1 MNKRHIQD
9 LLPLYFENKLNE
21 EDRQAVV
28 EWLQE
33 SQAHQ
38 TIADDMAHIYIGM
51 DALYIKQNTDADKA
65 FRKIQGRILRQR
77 MKMALTYIERIAA
90 ILLIP
95 VLILCAWQFHQTQ
108 NKKASILSFTA
119 NPGMTAKVQLP
130 DGSIVMLNSNST
142 LTYPTQFSDKQR
154 EVNLLGEAYFE
165 VTKDTKRPF
174 VVTTPY
180 QANIKVYGTQ
190 FNVEAY
196 EKDQTLTATLKEGS
210 IALSYIGKDGKMQEQ
225 LLLPG
230 QAITYRN
237 NSQPTIISKAQ
248 IDMATSWTIGK
259 FIFRNTP
266 FKDVIRQLEKSYN
279 VQFRVHNTNVYKN
292 CFTGTLEN
300 QHLDRILYVLA
311 QTSDMKFKHLPA
323 DKASNN
329 AQIIE
334 IY

>member
-1 MNKRHIQD
+1 
-9 LLPLYFENKLNE
+9 
-21 EDRQAVV
+21 
-28 EWLQE
+28 
-33 SQAHQ
+33 
-38 TIADDMAHIYIGM
+38 
-51 DALYIKQNTDADKA
+51 
-65 FRKIQGRILRQR
+65 
-77 MKMALTYIERIAA
+77 MALTYIERIAA

-108 NKKASILSFTA
+108 NEKASILSFTA

>member
-1 MNKRHIQD
+1 MDKRHIQD

-154 EVNLLGEAYFE
+154 EVNL
-165 VTKDTKRPF
+165 
-174 VVTTPY
+174 
-180 QANIKVYGTQ
+180 
-190 FNVEAY
+190 
-196 EKDQTLTATLKEGS
+196 
-210 IALSYIGKDGKMQEQ
+210 
-225 LLLPG
+225 
-230 QAITYRN
+230 
-237 NSQPTIISKAQ
+237 
-248 IDMATSWTIGK
+248 
-259 FIFRNTP
+259 
-266 FKDVIRQLEKSYN
+266 
-279 VQFRVHNTNVYKN
+279 
-292 CFTGTLEN
+292 
-300 QHLDRILYVLA
+300 
-311 QTSDMKFKHLPA
+311 
-323 DKASNN
+323 
-329 AQIIE
+329 
-334 IY
+334 

>member
-1 MNKRHIQD
+1 MDKRHIQD

-77 MKMALTYIERIAA
+77 MKIALTYIERIAA

-108 NKKASILSFTA
+108 NEKASILSFTA

-142 LTYPTQFSDKQR
+142 LTYS
-154 EVNLLGEAYFE
+154 
-165 VTKDTKRPF
+165 
-174 VVTTPY
+174 
-180 QANIKVYGTQ
+180 
-190 FNVEAY
+190 
-196 EKDQTLTATLKEGS
+196 
-210 IALSYIGKDGKMQEQ
+210 
-225 LLLPG
+225 
-230 QAITYRN
+230 
-237 NSQPTIISKAQ
+237 
-248 IDMATSWTIGK
+248 
-259 FIFRNTP
+259 
-266 FKDVIRQLEKSYN
+266 
-279 VQFRVHNTNVYKN
+279 
-292 CFTGTLEN
+292 
-300 QHLDRILYVLA
+300 
-311 QTSDMKFKHLPA
+311 
-323 DKASNN
+323 
-329 AQIIE
+329 
-334 IY
+334 